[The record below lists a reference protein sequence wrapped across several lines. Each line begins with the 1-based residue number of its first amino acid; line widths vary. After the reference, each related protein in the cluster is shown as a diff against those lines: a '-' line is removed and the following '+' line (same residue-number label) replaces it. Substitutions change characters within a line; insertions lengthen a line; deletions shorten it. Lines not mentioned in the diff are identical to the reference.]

1 MGRLLLVGRL
11 AARDLR
17 RRPAEAALLLL
28 AITAATA
35 ILTLGLALRG
45 VISKPYQTTREATAG
60 PDVVT
65 AFGGPAD
72 AADVKA
78 LTDESGVVAHS
89 GPYPVVATQL
99 EANGRTVVAQAEGR
113 DTAAAAVD
121 QPKPT
126 KGGWVRD
133 GGVVLEAAFAE
144 ALGVSP
150 GDRVTLKRLA
160 VVVRDGKPSMKA
172 SGAGRS
178 FVVAGVAVTAAT
190 PPYPEPAC
198 LANLCQGGCRH
209 RRHLAHPRRPPPR
222 RSAGELLSPRP
233 EPEAERP
240 RAGPGLRRP
249 AQPAHGRARG
259 HELLRPAAPDVAAV
273 AGDP

>member
-1 MGRLLLVGRL
+1 MGRLLLGGRV

-78 LTDESGVVAHS
+78 LTDEPGVVAHS
-89 GPYPVVATQL
+89 GPYPAVATQL
-99 EANGRTVVAQAEGR
+99 EANGRTVVAQTEGR
-113 DTAAAAVD
+113 DIAAAAVD

-150 GDRVTLKRLA
+150 GDRVTLRQLE
-160 VVVRDGKPSMKA
+160 VEVRDGKPSMKA

-178 FVVAGVAVTAAT
+178 FKVAGVAVTAAT
-190 PPYPEPAC
+190 P
-198 LANLCQGGCRH
+198 
-209 RRHLAHPRRPPPR
+209 
-222 RSAGELLSPRP
+222 
-233 EPEAERP
+233 
-240 RAGPGLRRP
+240 
-249 AQPAHGRARG
+249 
-259 HELLRPAAPDVAAV
+259 
-273 AGDP
+273 